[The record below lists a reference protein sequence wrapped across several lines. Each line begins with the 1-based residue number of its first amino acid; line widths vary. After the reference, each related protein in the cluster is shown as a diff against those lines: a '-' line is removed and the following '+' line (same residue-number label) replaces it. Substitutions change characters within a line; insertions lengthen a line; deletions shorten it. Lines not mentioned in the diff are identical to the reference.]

1 MTIDTSAIPPY
12 TLIAEGL
19 EGGARRWLVVTPD
32 GARELGEGVGLGELL
47 GGDAEAFRAA
57 LAAARP
63 VPHRAVRLA
72 APVDSDTEVWA
83 AGVTYTV
90 SREARMEESEQSA
103 DVYEQVYDAERP
115 ELFFKAVGWRVSG
128 PGEAVGVRADST
140 WDVPEPELAVVCAA
154 SGEIV
159 GATVCNDVSSRSIEG
174 ENPLYLPQA
183 KVYRGSCA
191 IGPWIR
197 LAEGVGDLLTLG
209 IEAAI
214 ERDGGPLWKGDTTT
228 ARLHRTPAEL
238 ADWLFRGDDFPR
250 GAVLSTGTSAVP
262 GPEVTLEAGDR
273 VVIDIEGIGRLAN
286 PVLRGKAGFGR

>member
-1 MTIDTSAIPPY
+1 MTIDTSAIPPH
-12 TLIAEGL
+12 TLLAERLPDGN
-19 EGGARRWLVVTPD
+19 RRWLHVAPD
-32 GARELGEGVGLGELL
+32 GLRELPDALGLGDLL
-47 GGDAEAFRAA
+47 GGDADAFTAA
-57 LAAARP
+57 LAAAAP
-63 VPHRAVRLA
+63 VAHREVEPA
-72 APVDSDTEVWA
+72 APVDPDTEVWA

-103 DVYEQVYDAERP
+103 DVYAQVYDAERP
-115 ELFFKAVGWRVSG
+115 ELFFKATGWRVSG

-140 WDVPEPELAVVCAA
+140 WDVPEPELAIVCAA

-191 IGPWIR
+191 VGPWIR
-197 LAEGVGDLLTLG
+197 LNEGVGDLRALA

-214 ERDGGPLWKGDTTT
+214 EREGAPLWKGDTTT
-228 ARLHRTPAEL
+228 ARLHRTPEEL

-250 GAVLSTGTSAVP
+250 GVVLSTGTSAVP
-262 GPEVTLEAGDR
+262 GPELTLEAGDR
-273 VVIDIEGIGRLAN
+273 VTIDIEGIGRLAN